1 MNATDIIN
9 LAVPFFLLLMLIE
22 ALASWRRGWQFYN
35 LNDTLLNLSLC
46 STRQVVDIFTK
57 VFLFAGYTAIYNW
70 GHWLDLSVNAW
81 WQWPLVIVAVDFLYY
96 WQHRWSHE
104 INLLWAGHLVH
115 HSSEEFNISVAL
127 RQSFVHDLMVYPLYF
142 LLALLG
148 LPPFEFFI
156 GVAFLAI
163 YQYWIHTRAVPRL
176 PEWVESIFNTPSAH
190 RVHHGSNPQ
199 YLDKNYA
206 GVFMLIDRLF
216 GTYAREEEPVR
227 YGLTVPVK
235 TWNPLWANAHY
246 FIELF
251 SINAKTTRWRDKLR
265 LWAKHPGWLPAE
277 LSTTASDYPSSNDKF
292 QTQVSRSVWH
302 YALFQ
307 YALASAAVLPVM
319 LAYQQLSLG
328 QITLML
334 SFAVWS
340 GCNVGGLQ
348 QASNWAATSEQF
360 KWLSSVLLAVVGVF
374 AAPATTAVGLA
385 VTALAALSL
394 FWLQS
399 IRSQI
404 KLLPIKA
411 ISHSG

>member
-22 ALASWRRGWQFYN
+22 ALASWRRGWQFYS
-35 LNDTLLNLSLC
+35 LNDTLLNLSLG

-57 VFLFAGYTAIYNW
+57 VFLFAAYTAIYNW
-70 GHWLDLSVNAW
+70 GHWLDLSVSAW

-277 LSTTASDYPSSNDKF
+277 LNAAAEDYPNAGNDKF
-292 QTQVSRSVWH
+292 KTHISRSVWH

-307 YALASAAVLPVM
+307 YALAGAAILPVM
-319 LAYQQLSLG
+319 LAYQQLTVT
-328 QITLML
+328 QIALML
-334 SFAVWS
+334 SFSVLS

-348 QASNWAATSEQF
+348 QASNWAATSEQI
-360 KWLSSVLLAVVGVF
+360 KWLVSAVVSLTWVF
-374 AAPATTAVGLA
+374 AIPETGPIGLV
-385 VTALAALSL
+385 VTALAAISL
-394 FWLQS
+394 LWLQA
-399 IRSQI
+399 IRGEI
-404 KLLPIKA
+404 RLLPNTA
-411 ISHSG
+411 SL